1 MAVMDVNDSTFMA
14 QVRNSDVPVLVD
26 FYATWCGP
34 CQMLAPV
41 IEEIARESDGTYKV
55 CKVDVD
61 QEGDLAAKYG
71 VMSIPTL
78 VFFKDGQEVKRLVGA
93 VPKGTL
99 ESALEEVK

>member
-1 MAVMDVNDSTFMA
+1 MAIHLDEKAFEQAIAGDK
-14 QVRNSDVPVLVD
+14 PVLVD
-26 FYATWCGP
+26 FWATWCGP
-34 CQMLAPV
+34 CRMIAPV
-41 IEEIARESDGTYKV
+41 IEEIAQDYEGRALVG
-55 CKVDVD
+55 KVDVD